1 MLLGRTQK
9 IFDPKKIKKCRMN
22 AGVTV
27 PELALKTGLRKAT
40 IYRLERETE
49 GLNNINI
56 IVVIADALNCTLQDF
71 LIDGVE
77 LAIRPKENNEK

>member
-1 MLLGRTQK
+1 MLLGRTQE

-49 GLNNINI
+49 GLININI
-56 IVVIADALNCTLQDF
+56 IAAIAEALNCTLQDF

>member
-1 MLLGRTQK
+1 MLLGRTQE

-49 GLNNINI
+49 GLININI
-56 IVVIADALNCTLQDF
+56 IVAIAEALNCTLQDF